1 MKTYNNLW
9 EKFITKENFEL
20 AYINSIKRKSK
31 QQSVREFKKNKEEN
45 WVEEISLKEAM
56 DRLSDRENNII
67 KLRFFQGKTQME
79 VADEIHISQ
88 AQVSRLEK
96 SALKNMKNYLSEK

>member
-1 MKTYNNLW
+1 MVIVANANYPPLELNMKTYNNLW

-45 WVEEISLKEAM
+45 IVK
-56 DRLSDRENNII
+56 R
-67 KLRFFQGKTQME
+67 
-79 VADEIHISQ
+79 
-88 AQVSRLEK
+88 
-96 SALKNMKNYLSEK
+96 